1 MITQRWSCFDL
12 LLALLFRHK
21 IFKATVHVFLSLI
34 SFFLKK
40 ENEFYTNFHI
50 QKAELHKHSK
60 TIQQFVFIENHSL
73 DIPSS
78 NTTGYRLGHELERW
92 LQGFDFK
99 IIEKIISVKMCTS
112 KSPDLLFSP
121 TYS

>member
-1 MITQRWSCFDL
+1 MITQRWSFFDL
-12 LLALLFRHK
+12 LLALLFRQNIQSNGSRLLK
-21 IFKATVHVFLSLI
+21 PYFL
-34 SFFLKK
+34 FLKK

-99 IIEKIISVKMCTS
+99 IIEEIISVKMCTS